1 MYAYFK
7 SNIFKLSYNIQ
18 KIKNITFRFDITYFI
33 NIETITMEI

>member
-18 KIKNITFRFDITYFI
+18 KIKNITFRLDISYFI
-33 NIETITMEI
+33 NIEIFSMEI